1 MLRIQNKGMK
11 YEYGR
16 HNEFFMC
23 GKIFIIYKK
32 FQYDE
37 TILYGITMMLYDIV
51 HLSTFTELYKV
62 NFNKC
67 NQKYLRGWITPRKK
81 LRVWQSNVTVLQIY
95 ETTEGNRERRH
106 WPN

>member
-23 GKIFIIYKK
+23 DKIFIMYKK

-37 TILYGITMMLYDIV
+37 TILYGITMVLYDIV
-51 HLSTFTELYKV
+51 HLSKFTELYKV

-67 NQKYLRGWITPRKK
+67 NKEYLGDWINSRKNSECDK
-81 LRVWQSNVTVLQIY
+81 AM
-95 ETTEGNRERRH
+95 
-106 WPN
+106 